1 MALQF
6 LKELCHNHRI
16 LSAGYADADFIPL
29 RNELEIIDSLGKRG
43 KDGFFEFFSETAF
56 DFFSAFNFGR
66 QLNFFQYISTVPAI
80 EVCHGVAF
88 FVQSFAKFPGNGA
101 ILAVKQIWFFLC

>member
-6 LKELCHNHRI
+6 LEELCHNHRI

-43 KDGFFEFFSETAF
+43 KDRFFEFFS
-56 DFFSAFNFGR
+56 SNHL
-66 QLNFFQYISTVPAI
+66 QLMVFPCIIMNVGLKKTCV
-80 EVCHGVAF
+80 E
-88 FVQSFAKFPGNGA
+88 AKGY
-101 ILAVKQIWFFLC
+101 